1 MLLYLL
7 THIFFYLPVIIFFVL
22 ELMVGALFLFHP
34 TVRSGYADLWVFLI
48 DWDFKFFWTAE
59 HVVILITY
67 IKK

>member
-22 ELMVGALFLFHP
+22 ELMVGALFLFHL

-48 DWDFKFFWTAE
+48 DWDFEFFWATE
-59 HVVILITY
+59 HVDIPFTN